1 MNISSSA
8 SPREQNV
15 ALGIKLFNYSVS
27 YRLANLKLSHLAPWT
42 HQWYVCLHIRAC
54 VGPGVCRTVA
64 ACERS
69 VWKNVILGN
78 RLHLQSAVVQ
88 LRLVFM
94 HAVVCGNHITF
105 EHFSTMKLAHFTHAA
120 CHRELWVKLLFTVQG
135 SSCAYLTV
143 LPGSIGSFIG
153 ENGYIASMKHTP
165 QNRSSISYTIYF
177 VWQGSLVFKTACRS
191 VCFQCNRTV

>member
-1 MNISSSA
+1 MN
-8 SPREQNV
+8 P
-15 ALGIKLFNYSVS
+15 
-27 YRLANLKLSHLAPWT
+27 P
-42 HQWYVCLHIRAC
+42 
-54 VGPGVCRTVA
+54 
-64 ACERS
+64 
-69 VWKNVILGN
+69 
-78 RLHLQSAVVQ
+78 
-88 LRLVFM
+88 
-94 HAVVCGNHITF
+94 VVCV
-105 EHFSTMKLAHFTHAA
+105 SAHPSLCWSWCVPYCSCVWALSVKECHPRKPAPPAVSCRSAAAGFHACSCLWESHHLRALQHNETGSFYSPA

-177 VWQGSLVFKTACRS
+177 VWQGGLVFKTACRS